1 MVVFRAPE
9 QSCNGTGVAVGLTV
23 TDGVPVPVADGAFFC
38 VLELLDTLH
47 WKVALCDVSGAS
59 EMVSDV

>member
-9 QSCNGTGVAVGLTV
+9 QSCNGTGVAVGLAAG
-23 TDGVPVPVADGAFFC
+23 GVPVLWADGLFFC

-47 WKVALCDVSGAS
+47 WKAALCDVSGAS
-59 EMVSDV
+59 EMVIDV